1 MIFRKP
7 QPKTVAVDLD
17 QTLAHTLE
25 AMIDWHNQV
34 YNTCLT
40 MADFDTH
47 DYSRIWGGSH
57 EEACLKVREFYDS
70 PHFER
75 IQPIHDFALETLKIL
90 KKRKF
95 TLVIITSRQQFI
107 AEETKKFVDKH
118 YPGIFE
124 SIYFCN
130 LGLSDAE
137 QLEYV
142 SKPKSAI
149 CQEIGVDVLIDDGL
163 DHAID
168 CATSLDI
175 EVLLY
180 DRKNQYRWNH
190 LNNKTSSGVNNNSRP
205 VSLTAMSR
213 QLYHNYSSNNC
224 NNSLPSNITRVS
236 SWKEILDYFPKP
248 HSPLR
253 HCYYPQDLMDDDD
266 DQDDDYEDGPSC
278 EYETIEVDGLT
289 DDEEDGYQSTGSST
303 EAED

>member
-1 MIFRKP
+1 MIFRKL
-7 QPKTVAVDLD
+7 QRKTVAVDLD

-25 AMIDWHNQV
+25 AMVLWHNQV
-34 YNTCLT
+34 YNTSYTL
-40 MADFDTH
+40 ADFNTYDFH
-47 DYSRIWGGSH
+47 KVWGGSVQDTH
-57 EEACLKVREFYDS
+57 AKVREFYES
-70 PHFER
+70 SHFEQ
-75 IQPIHDFALETLKIL
+75 IQPIHDFALEALKML

-149 CQEIGVDVLIDDGL
+149 CQEIGVDVLIDDNL
-163 DHAID
+163 DHAVD
-168 CATSLDI
+168 CAGLEDI

-180 DRKNQYRWNH
+180 DRKGQYRWNH
-190 LNNKTSSGVNNNSRP
+190 TSISSSGSKG
-205 VSLTAMSR
+205 
-213 QLYHNYSSNNC
+213 
-224 NNSLPSNITRVS
+224 IS
-236 SWKEILDYFPKP
+236 SWKEIIAFFPKP

-253 HCYYPQDLMDDDD
+253 NCYYPQDLASAGAYRDNDDDD
-266 DQDDDYEDGPSC
+266 DGDEDEHYGYEHHHDI
-278 EYETIEVDGLT
+278 EYETIEVEHMDMS
-289 DDEEDGYQSTGSST
+289 DEEETVWV
-303 EAED
+303 

>member
-1 MIFRKP
+1 MPMIFRKP

-25 AMIDWHNQV
+25 AMIDWHNQI
-34 YNTCLT
+34 YHTSLT

-47 DYSRIWGGSH
+47 DYSRVWGGSH

-107 AEETKKFVDKH
+107 AEDTKKFVDKH

-190 LNNKTSSGVNNNSRP
+190 LNNKTTCGGNNRP

-213 QLYHNYSSNNC
+213 QLYQNYNNNY
-224 NNSLPSNITRVS
+224 NNTHLPSNITRVS
-236 SWKEILDYFPKP
+236 SWKQILDYFPKP

-253 HCYYPQDLMDDDD
+253 NCHYPQDLMDDDD
-266 DQDDDYEDGPSC
+266 DDDDDYEDGPSC

-289 DDEEDGYQSTGSST
+289 DDEDEYRSTGSST

>member
-1 MIFRKP
+1 MLICPLR
-7 QPKTVAVDLD
+7 L
-17 QTLAHTLE
+17 
-25 AMIDWHNQV
+25 
-34 YNTCLT
+34 
-40 MADFDTH
+40 
-47 DYSRIWGGSH
+47 
-57 EEACLKVREFYDS
+57 
-70 PHFER
+70 
-75 IQPIHDFALETLKIL
+75 
-90 KKRKF
+90 
-95 TLVIITSRQQFI
+95 
-107 AEETKKFVDKH
+107 
-118 YPGIFE
+118 GIFE

-190 LNNKTSSGVNNNSRP
+190 LNNKTSSGVNNSRP

-266 DQDDDYEDGPSC
+266 DDQDDDYEDGPSC

>member
-1 MIFRKP
+1 MMCPHVHFFN
-7 QPKTVAVDLD
+7 LN
-17 QTLAHTLE
+17 
-25 AMIDWHNQV
+25 WHHAYV
-34 YNTCLT
+34 
-40 MADFDTH
+40 
-47 DYSRIWGGSH
+47 
-57 EEACLKVREFYDS
+57 
-70 PHFER
+70 
-75 IQPIHDFALETLKIL
+75 
-90 KKRKF
+90 
-95 TLVIITSRQQFI
+95 
-107 AEETKKFVDKH
+107 
-118 YPGIFE
+118 GIFE

-190 LNNKTSSGVNNNSRP
+190 LNNKTSSTSNNVNNNNNNRP

-213 QLYHNYSSNNC
+213 QLYQNYNNSY
-224 NNSLPSNITRVS
+224 NSNSLPSNITRVS
-236 SWKEILDYFPKP
+236 SWKQIMDYFPKP

-253 HCYYPQDLMDDDD
+253 NCHYPQDLMDDDD
-266 DQDDDYEDGPSC
+266 DDDDDTYEDGPSC
-278 EYETIEVDGLT
+278 EYETIEVDGMT
-289 DDEEDGYQSTGSST
+289 DDEDEYRSTGSST